1 MIDNSR
7 KKRFLLKGINI
18 DSRTKSYIEKRIE
31 KTEKLLKKIKE
42 CQYEIEISL
51 DKKGKFRVEMMVKT
65 PFKLYRAEEISQ
77 SIEGSADLVMNELY
91 HQISRDKD
99 KMKDLKIRGA
109 RSIKKKTVLDKDSR
123 F

>member
-1 MIDNSR
+1 MNDKSR
-7 KKRFLLKGINI
+7 KTRFLLKGIRI
-18 DSRTKSYIEKRIE
+18 DSRTEDYIEKRTGKI
-31 KTEKLLKKIKE
+31 EKLLKKIKE

-77 SIEGSADLVMNELY
+77 SIEGSSDIVINELY

-109 RSIKKKTVLDKDSR
+109 RSIKKKTVLDKNAR